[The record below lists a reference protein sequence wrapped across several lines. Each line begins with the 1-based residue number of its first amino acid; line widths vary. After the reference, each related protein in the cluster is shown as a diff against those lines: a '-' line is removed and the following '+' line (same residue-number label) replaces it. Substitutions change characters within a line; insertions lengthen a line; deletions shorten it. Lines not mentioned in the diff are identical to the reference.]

1 MPQKNA
7 ILDQSGTRMVEIC
20 GDSALDCQE
29 AERRILNMI
38 DEHND
43 KSKLNASKNPYGT
56 GYAMY

>member
-1 MPQKNA
+1 
-7 ILDQSGTRMVEIC
+7 MVEIC